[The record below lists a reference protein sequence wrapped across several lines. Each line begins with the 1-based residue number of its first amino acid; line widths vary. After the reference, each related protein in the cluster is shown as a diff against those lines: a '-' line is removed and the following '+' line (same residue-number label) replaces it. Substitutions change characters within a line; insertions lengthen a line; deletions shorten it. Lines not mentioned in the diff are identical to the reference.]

1 MSSDKMI
8 ESFMSEIDISKTS
21 DNDLENNSFIDIFG
35 NRYNFYTLKGENI
48 VSVTFL
54 SDDFDIDYYLELLK
68 KLGEKTVI
76 EFSFSDSCDCDKVN
90 EVIDVLHEYPIK
102 RKVFLDVR
110 EVKFSH
116 FDKIGLEKLDEN
128 TKITCMGVVNEY
140 RNTPIHKEC
149 SFEWWFLHN
158 FPNDEKFYRKFGNV
172 TGDKLFKLY
181 WMISMFKKNNPDILN
196 MTVKEKC
203 ERAYLYIKKNFT
215 KKKIFNFSN
224 KTGDKSSSAIDVYK
238 KMNGDSFGYSS
249 LMKCFLNN
257 QYIGVPCYLVDCNY
271 NADEHELCQISTL
284 VGDEYYYDLKNDV
297 NGVESL
303 DDSYSSLD
311 FSDIENSKVR
321 ERRENAFKHGVLIKR

>member
-1 MSSDKMI
+1 M
-8 ESFMSEIDISKTS
+8 
-21 DNDLENNSFIDIFG
+21 
-35 NRYNFYTLKGENI
+35 
-48 VSVTFL
+48 
-54 SDDFDIDYYLELLK
+54 
-68 KLGEKTVI
+68 
-76 EFSFSDSCDCDKVN
+76 
-90 EVIDVLHEYPIK
+90 LHEYPIK
-102 RKVFLDVR
+102 KKVFLDVR

-224 KTGDKSSSAIDVYK
+224 KTGDKGSSAIDVYK

-271 NADEHELCQISTL
+271 NGDEHELCQISTL

-311 FSDIENSKVR
+311 FSDIENSKVI

>member
-158 FPNDEKFYRKFGNV
+158 FPNDEKFYRKFCNV

-224 KTGDKSSSAIDVYK
+224 KTGDKGSSAIDVYK
-238 KMNGDSFGYSS
+238 KMNGDSF
-249 LMKCFLNN
+249 
-257 QYIGVPCYLVDCNY
+257 
-271 NADEHELCQISTL
+271 
-284 VGDEYYYDLKNDV
+284 
-297 NGVESL
+297 
-303 DDSYSSLD
+303 
-311 FSDIENSKVR
+311 
-321 ERRENAFKHGVLIKR
+321 

>member
-35 NRYNFYTLKGENI
+35 NRYKFYTLKGENI

-90 EVIDVLHEYPIK
+90 EVIDVLHEYPIE

-110 EVKFSH
+110 KVKFSH

-181 WMISMFKKNNPDILN
+181 WMVSMFKKNNPDILN

-224 KTGDKSSSAIDVYK
+224 KTGDKGSSAIDVYK

-271 NADEHELCQISTL
+271 NGDEHELCQISTL

-311 FSDIENSKVR
+311 FSDIENSKVI